1 MTVYNT
7 TVTATNSTN
16 NTITVA
22 SADNMFPGLP
32 ITFSAPTIGGLTAGA
47 TYYIGRIVVG
57 YPTSTIT
64 VSALPGGQ
72 PFVLTTATGSMTAT
86 FTDAGQRIIET
97 VPPGAPLNDAF
108 TGINLNFD
116 QIFAAG
122 PVGSNVQISNTT
134 VTTITTNANLILAPN
149 GTGNVVSNVSVVPN
163 STNTHNLGSLSQQWA
178 TVYTQALQANS
189 ASLTSVSI
197 ASANNISVDI
207 ANLHIGGGTNGYV
220 LQTDGAGDLSWT
232 AMAGSGDGNPGGA
245 NNQVQYNDDGVFA
258 GSSSFEFD
266 PTTGIVTMANVSV
279 TGQILGSQV
288 RIGSGSGNISQG
300 ANAVAI
306 GLAAGNSLQGANAV
320 AIGRGAGWG
329 SQGLGAIAIGA
340 GAGHVS
346 QGNNSIVINASGGNL
361 TSYGANAFVVAPIR
375 NDSANTVNALYY
387 NTATKE
393 ITYGP
398 PVGGSGSV
406 PIHDGNVVPGQYY
419 ISTVPPGEPLND
431 AFNAIN
437 LNFDQLFTAGPV
449 LSNIRI
455 ANNIISTID
464 TNGNLVLSPNGT
476 GNVVSNVSI
485 LPNTANTHDLG
496 SAAKPWSTV
505 YSQNL
510 NATRANLANAT
521 ITSSSNITVAV
532 GNLHITGGTN
542 GYVLQTD
549 GNGELSW
556 TAMSGGSG
564 NGNPGGSNTQIQY
577 NEDGVFAGSNS
588 FVFDSATDTVTANN
602 LTITTR
608 INGDQVR
615 IGSNTGNSGQGANA
629 VAIGRNSG
637 AGTQGANAVA
647 IGQNAGYGA
656 QGVNAVAIGSGAGH
670 VNQANNSVVIN
681 ASGSNLTSYT
691 ANSFVIAP
699 VRNDSGNTVN
709 VLYYNT
715 DTKEVTYGPSTGG
728 GNVPIHDGNVADGQ
742 YYIST
747 VPPGE
752 PLNDAFNAINLNFD
766 QIFTAGPVLSN
777 IRIANNEISTLNT
790 NGNLVLN
797 PNGVG
802 RVVANADVIPDQ
814 TRIRSLGSP
823 ARQWDAIYAQYL
835 EISGNV
841 VFANLLVSGTV
852 SAGGNVYGA
861 NLLTTGNVSAEGNV
875 TGNYFLG
882 NGAFLTG
889 VITSVSNI
897 SNGTSNVNVVSS
909 GGNVTVGV
917 DGTGNVAVFSN
928 TGLDINGTVSASGNI
943 TGSNIFFD
951 GGIVSGTGNIYANKI
966 FANIVGNIDAAG
978 NITEIQFNTTGDQLG
993 ANANFTYDYAN
1004 NLMKVDGGN
1013 IQAGNILITTVS
1025 ANGNVTGGNVLTN
1038 GLVSANGNVTGGN
1051 LLFGS
1056 GIVSGTGNIYA
1067 DKIYANIVGNVDAAG
1082 NITEVQF
1089 NTTGDQLGAS
1099 SAFTFNSTSNVLTV
1113 SGNIQSNVVSSP
1125 VVITNEL
1132 RSDDSS
1138 FINVHDGLNVLG
1150 DVDVFGN
1157 VLTTGIVSAGGGV
1170 YGNIV
1175 GPIPA
1180 SSRIIYVAKNGN
1192 DSNNGTLNNPFLTVK
1207 AAMTAA
1213 TAGTSVHVAPGTYTE
1228 INPITIPANV
1238 ALMGD
1243 NLRSVT
1249 IIPSTP
1255 ASDLFYM
1262 SSGTYVWG
1270 ITIKNYLGSGFSYN
1284 PATPAQN
1291 VFVSPYIQNITSS
1304 TTTGTAVYIDGN
1316 NVSLISTKAMIV
1328 GFFTIINQGGMGIHI
1343 LNSGYSQLVN
1353 IYTIACNIG
1362 VKVESGAFCTLNGS
1376 DCSIGNYGL
1385 VADGVG
1391 PLQTSG
1397 TTVGYSIQGIFVLNN
1412 LSNGQPHV
1420 NTVMKINGDPEYYTI
1435 DIILP
1440 NIPSAG
1446 DSTVYVQQTYTANLA
1461 PGTNVEF
1468 FTRSS
1473 IIASAHTFE
1482 YVGAGTNPATALPQ
1496 YGGIPIEANEVIATN
1511 GAVITFTSTDQK
1523 GNFKVGKGF
1532 VINQA
1537 TGTITGT
1544 DFYKSLYAQMT
1555 PYILALGP

>member
-32 ITFSAPTIGGLTAGA
+32 ITFLAPTIGGLTAGA

-64 VSALPGGQ
+64 VTVMPGGQ
-72 PFVLTTATGSMTAT
+72 PFVLTTATGSMTAS

-122 PVGSNVQISNTT
+122 PVDSNVQISNTT
-134 VTTITTNANLILAPN
+134 ITTITTNANLILAPN

-178 TVYTQALQANS
+178 TVYAQALQANS
-189 ASLTSVSI
+189 ANLSSVSI
-197 ASANNISVDI
+197 SSANNISVDV
-207 ANLHIGGGTNGYV
+207 ANLHVTGGTNGYV
-220 LQTDGAGDLSWT
+220 LQTDGAGELSWT
-232 AMAGSGDGNPGGA
+232 AMAGSGNGNPGGA

-258 GSSSFEFD
+258 GSSSFVFD
-266 PTTGIVTMANVSV
+266 PITNTVTMANVSV

-329 SQGLGAIAIGA
+329 SQGVGAIAIGA

-361 TSYGANAFVVAPIR
+361 TSYTANAFVVAPIR

-398 PVGGSGSV
+398 PVGGGSV

-464 TNGNLVLSPNGT
+464 TNGNLILSPNGT
-476 GNVVSNVSI
+476 GNVVSNVSV

-496 SAAKPWSTV
+496 SATKPWSTV

-510 NATRANLANAT
+510 NATRANIANAT

-556 TAMSGGSG
+556 TAMTGGAG
-564 NGNPGGSNTQIQY
+564 NGNPGGSNTQIQF
-577 NEDGVFAGSNS
+577 NNDGAFAGSS
-588 FVFDSATDTVTANN
+588 TFVFDSATDTVTANN

-615 IGSNTGNSGQGANA
+615 IGSNTGTSGQGSNA

-637 AGTQGANAVA
+637 AVTQGANAVA

-656 QGVNAVAIGSGAGH
+656 QGINAVAIGSGAGH
-670 VNQANNSVVIN
+670 VNQANNSIVIN

-699 VRNDSGNTVN
+699 VRNDTGNTVN

-715 DTKEVTYGPSTGG
+715 DTKEVTYGPSTAGG
-728 GNVPIHDGNVADGQ
+728 GNVPIHNGNVADGQ

-802 RVVANADVIPDQ
+802 RVIANADVIPDQ
-814 TRIRSLGSP
+814 TRIRNLGSP
-823 ARQWDAIYAQYL
+823 TRQWDAIYAQYL
-835 EISGNV
+835 EVSGNIT
-841 VFANLLVSGTV
+841 FGNLLVTGIV

-875 TGNYFLG
+875 TGDYVFG

-889 VITSVSNI
+889 VVTSATSI

-917 DGTGNVAVFSN
+917 GGTGNVAVFSN
-928 TGLDINGTVSASGNI
+928 TGLGVNGTVSASGNI
-943 TGSNIFFD
+943 TGGNIFFD

-978 NITEIQFNTTGDQLG
+978 N
-993 ANANFTYDYAN
+993 
-1004 NLMKVDGGN
+1004 V
-1013 IQAGNILITTVS
+1013 
-1025 ANGNVTGGNVLTN
+1025 
-1038 GLVSANGNVTGGN
+1038 
-1051 LLFGS
+1051 
-1056 GIVSGTGNIYA
+1056 
-1067 DKIYANIVGNVDAAG
+1067 
-1082 NITEVQF
+1082 TEVQF

-1099 SAFTFNSTSNVLTV
+1099 SAFTFNSTSNVLAV
-1113 SGNIQSNVVSSP
+1113 NGNVQS
-1125 VVITNEL
+1125 
-1132 RSDDSS
+1132 
-1138 FINVHDGLNVLG
+1138 
-1150 DVDVFGN
+1150 GN
-1157 VLTTGIVSAGGGV
+1157 VLATGIVSAGGGV
-1170 YGNIV
+1170 YGNII

-1180 SSRIIYVAKNGN
+1180 SVNILYVAKNGN
-1192 DSNNGTLNNPFLTVK
+1192 DSNNGTFNKPFLTIK

-1213 TAGTSVHVAPGTYTE
+1213 TSGTSVHVAPGSYTE

-1243 NLRSVT
+1243 NLRSVV

-1262 SSGTYVWG
+1262 SGGTYVWG
-1270 ITIKNYLGSGFSYN
+1270 ITIRNYLANGFSYN
-1284 PATPAQN
+1284 PATPGQN

-1304 TTTGTAVYIDGN
+1304 TTTGTAVYINGN
-1316 NVSLISTKAMIV
+1316 NVSANSTKAMIV
-1328 GFFTIINQGGMGIHI
+1328 GFFTIINQGGMGVHI

-1362 VKVESGAFCTLNGS
+1362 VKVESGGFCTLNGS

-1385 VADGVG
+1385 IADGVG

-1397 TTVGYSIQGIFVLNN
+1397 TTVGYSTQGVFVLND
-1412 LSNGQPHV
+1412 LSDGQPHV
-1420 NTVMKINGDPEYYTI
+1420 NTVMKIDGDPNYYTI

-1440 NIPSAG
+1440 NIPSLG
-1446 DSTVYVQQTYTANLA
+1446 DSTVYVQQTYTGNLA

-1468 FTRSS
+1468 YTRSS

-1496 YGGIPIEANEVIATN
+1496 YGGIPIEENEVIMLN
-1511 GAVITFTSTDQK
+1511 GGVVTFTSTDQK

-1537 TGTITGT
+1537 TGTITGS